1 MRRIAVWNTAF
12 LGDAVLT
19 LPLIRVL
26 HSLWPQAEIDF
37 YVRGGLAPLF
47 SAQPELARV
56 IAHDKRGAQKG
67 PAGFLR
73 MARAARSRRYDLWID
88 AHLSL
93 RSSVAALLSG
103 SRMRIGYR
111 EAALS
116 GLVFRYAVPR
126 RFNELQEVERLLAL
140 LNPLRN
146 AKGKECGAALD
157 NALRDPALLWPELI
171 LPLPAHA
178 EADRLLAPFSPG
190 PILGLNPGS
199 VWPTKRW
206 TAEGFAHVAARAVKE
221 GANVVLFAAA
231 DEMPEAQ
238 AVLDHMGEAAF
249 SPQLLDLSGKTSLP
263 VLAALISRLQCY
275 LTNDSG
281 PMHLAWA
288 QHVPVTAIFG
298 PTVRA
303 LGFFPRG
310 ESTVME
316 TDLPCR
322 PCGLHGH
329 KSCPQK
335 HFRCMKDIDP
345 ESVWNDVRSKLYP
358 WKYKH
363 APPHHCG

>member
-19 LPLIRVL
+19 LPLLRVL
-26 HSLWPQAEIDF
+26 RTVWPQAEIDF

-47 SAQPELARV
+47 SAQPEPAQV
-56 IAHDKRGAQKG
+56 IAYDKRGTQKG
-67 PAGFLR
+67 LTGFLR
-73 MARAARSRRYDLWID
+73 MVRAARSRHYDLWLN

-93 RSSVAALLSG
+93 RSSAAAMLTG
-103 SRMRIGYR
+103 ARMRIGYR

-116 GLVFRYAVPR
+116 GLAFRYAVPR

-140 LNPLRN
+140 LEPLR
-146 AKGKECGAALD
+146 ATQREDRAALD
-157 NALRDPALLWPELI
+157 DALHDPAVLWPELT

-178 EADRLLAPFSPG
+178 EADRLLASFPPG

-206 TAEGFAHVAARAVKE
+206 TAEGFAHVATRAVKD
-221 GANVVLFAAA
+221 GANVVLFAAP
-231 DEMPEAQ
+231 DEIPEVR
-238 AVLDHMGEAAF
+238 AVRKHMGEAAL
-249 SPQLLDLSGKTSLP
+249 SSRVLDLSGKTSLP
-263 VLAALISRLQCY
+263 VLAALISRVQCY

-310 ESTVME
+310 QSTVVE
-316 TDLPCR
+316 IDLPCR

-345 ESVWNDVRSKLYP
+345 ERVWNDVRSKLYP
-358 WKYKH
+358 WK
-363 APPHHCG
+363 AL